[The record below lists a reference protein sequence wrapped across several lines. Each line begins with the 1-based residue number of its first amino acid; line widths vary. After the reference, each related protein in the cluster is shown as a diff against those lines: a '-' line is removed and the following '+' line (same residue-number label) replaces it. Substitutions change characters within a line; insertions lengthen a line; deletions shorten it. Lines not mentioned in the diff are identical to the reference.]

1 MPDSLPA
8 KEQLLNVHIWRG
20 SGEEGH
26 YQTFQVP
33 MQESQTILDVV
44 SYIQQYID
52 AGLTYRF
59 ACSGRDVRVMC
70 DDGQWRTALDV
81 SDSCEKNHRWDE
93 PWRWPDYQPFA

>member
-52 AGLTYRF
+52 PGLT
-59 ACSGRDVRVMC
+59 
-70 DDGQWRTALDV
+70 
-81 SDSCEKNHRWDE
+81 
-93 PWRWPDYQPFA
+93 